1 MAGADRWNSI
11 FYSATFNQNRLIFWN
26 HSEDKITMIN
36 EKSREV
42 LINEVMR
49 RLEKMSVNDIRLVLI
64 VVLEMSRDT
73 TTKLDES

>member
-1 MAGADRWNSI
+1 
-11 FYSATFNQNRLIFWN
+11 
-26 HSEDKITMIN
+26 MIN

>member
-1 MAGADRWNSI
+1 M
-11 FYSATFNQNRLIFWN
+11 
-26 HSEDKITMIN
+26 EN

>member
-1 MAGADRWNSI
+1 M
-11 FYSATFNQNRLIFWN
+11 
-26 HSEDKITMIN
+26 EN

-49 RLEKMSVNDIRLVLI
+49 RFEKMSVEYIRLVLI
-64 VVLEMSRDT
+64 VVLEMSRGT